1 MNYKGKKNKKRRRNY
16 KHTKVYVSGRR
27 GGKRKI
33 DAISFSKNRR
43 KSCSTRNYRRWGIDA
58 Y

>member
-1 MNYKGKKNKKRRRNY
+1 MNYKSKKNKKRRRNY
-16 KHTKVYVSGRR
+16 RHIKLECTSHK

-43 KSCSTRNYRRWGIDA
+43 KSCSTRNYKKTGLNVI
-58 Y
+58 